1 MKKVIAAVVVFG
13 FAASVY
19 ASCPIGTK
27 YKCYPTPSGKM
38 ACGCY

>member
-1 MKKVIAAVVVFG
+1 MKKIIAIALLTVSGVA
-13 FAASVY
+13 FAA
-19 ASCPIGTK
+19 CPIGTK

>member
-1 MKKVIAAVVVFG
+1 MKKVIASVVLLAIAGV
-13 FAASVY
+13 AS